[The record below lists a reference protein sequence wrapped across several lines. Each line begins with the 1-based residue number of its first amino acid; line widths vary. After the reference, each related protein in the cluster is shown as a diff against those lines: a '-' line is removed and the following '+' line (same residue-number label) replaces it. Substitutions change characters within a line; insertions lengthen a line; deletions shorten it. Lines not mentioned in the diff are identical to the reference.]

1 MITKKVKRT
10 FKNENAITLI
20 ALVITIIVLLILAGV
35 SISMLTGD
43 NGILTQAKEAK
54 EKTEEAKRKEEQQ
67 LQSLLNKITS
77 EVPSEEGFNA
87 NKNVNSPKVTTG
99 MIPVKYNGTDWVV
112 CSKED
117 PEWYSYDNTKK
128 WANVMLSDGTYKEGK
143 VQEGQVVK
151 ENELGS
157 MYVWIP
163 RYAYR
168 IAGEKNIEVNFLKGN
183 TNKDKNNKEYTI
195 NESADTKTTPIV
207 HPAFSLGG
215 GQLSGIW
222 VAKFEASGT
231 NKDGKAV
238 GNGSSS
244 SGSQQY
250 TPDETTI
257 AKSLPNKIS
266 WRYITVG
273 ESQKRSMDIAGAQ
286 KEKYGLENA
295 NSHLI
300 RNSEWGAVAYL
311 SYSQYGNVPKINGA
325 GSLVPNSHWYDMYT
339 GQGPKGTNDEGWY
352 SRTDDTHNY
361 NTPNG
366 ILASTTGNVTGIY
379 DMNGGSWERV
389 AGYLDNGNGNL
400 NNYGKSADGSIKYF
414 ENGKLNSNYE
424 SLWDKYEVSEEEKTN
439 KISLGD
445 GTTLTQ
451 GELWDWNKREE
462 KHQEARRRI
471 TESTYNNMS
480 KHKGIGVNEVSTAF
494 SFYAPYALAT
504 ETNKNPWGWFKT
516 VQEALKGT
524 QNYVGAWDN
533 DFVLIG
539 HSASPFVLRGGICVN
554 DSGAGVLNLGL
565 TNGYADS
572 YFGFRSV
579 LVV

>member
-1 MITKKVKRT
+1 MKKVLKE
-10 FKNENAITLI
+10 KSGITLI

-43 NGILTQAKEAK
+43 NGIITQAQKAK
-54 EKTEEAKRKEEQQ
+54 EKTEEAKIREEQQ
-67 LQSLLNKITS
+67 LESLLNKITS
-77 EVPSEEGFNA
+77 EVPSEEGYNA
-87 NKNVNSPKVTTG
+87 SKNVNSPKVTTG
-99 MIPVKYNGTDWVV
+99 MIPIKHNGTDWVV

-117 PEWYSYDNTKK
+117 PEWYSYDDTKK
-128 WANVMLSDGTYKEGK
+128 WANIMLSDGKYKEGK

-183 TNKDKNNKEYTI
+183 TNRDKNGKEYTT
-195 NESADTKTTPIV
+195 NESVDTKTTAIV

-231 NKDGKAV
+231 NKDGQAV
-238 GNGSSS
+238 GNASSS
-244 SGSQQY
+244 SGAQQY
-250 TPDETTI
+250 APDETTI

-266 WRYITVG
+266 WRHITIG
-273 ESQKRSMDIAGAQ
+273 ESQKRSMDIAGSQ
-286 KEKYGLENA
+286 KEKYGLNYA

-300 RNSEWGAVAYL
+300 KNSEWGAVAYL
-311 SYSQYGNVPKINGA
+311 CYSQYGNVPKINGA
-325 GSLVPNSHWYDMYT
+325 GSIVSGSHWYDFYT
-339 GQGPKGTNDEGWY
+339 GQGPKSATDEGWY

-361 NTPNG
+361 NTANG
-366 ILASTTGNVTGIY
+366 VLASTTGNVTGIY
-379 DMNGGSWERV
+379 DMSGGNWERV
-389 AGYLDNGNGNL
+389 AGYLDNGNWNL
-400 NNYGKSADGSIKYF
+400 NSYGKSADGSVKYF
-414 ENGKLNSNYE
+414 ENGKVNPTYA

-462 KHQEARRRI
+462 KHQEARRRV
-471 TESTYNNMS
+471 TEANYNNMA
-480 KHKGIGVNEVSTAF
+480 KHKGIGVNEVSTSF
-494 SFYAPYALAT
+494 SFYAPYTPGT
-504 ETNKNPWGWFKT
+504 ENNSQPWGWFKIA
-516 VQEALKGT
+516 QEAVKGT
-524 QNYVGAWDN
+524 QNYARAWDN
-533 DFVLIG
+533 DYVLIG
-539 HSASPFVLRGGICVN
+539 HSAYPFVRRGGYCGN
-554 DSGAGVLNLGL
+554 GSGAGVLYSIVTSGHAY
-565 TNGYADS
+565 GYD
-572 YFGFRSV
+572 GFRSV

>member
-1 MITKKVKRT
+1 MLKKYKSSA
-10 FKNENAITLI
+10 KGITLI

-43 NGILTQAKEAK
+43 NGIITQAQKAK
-54 EKTEEAKRKEEQQ
+54 EKTEEAKIREEQQ
-67 LQSLLNKITS
+67 LESLLNKITS
-77 EVPSEEGFNA
+77 EVPSEEGYNA

-99 MIPVKYNGTDWVV
+99 MIPVKHNGTEWVV

-117 PEWYSYDNTKK
+117 PEWYSYDDTKK
-128 WANVMLSDGTYKEGK
+128 WANIMLSDGKYKEGK

-183 TNKDKNNKEYTI
+183 TNKDKNGKEYTI
-195 NESADTKTTPIV
+195 NESVDTKTTAIV
-207 HPAFSLGG
+207 HPAFNLAG

-222 VAKFEASGT
+222 VSKFEASGT
-231 NKDGKAV
+231 NKDGNAV
-238 GNGSSS
+238 GNASSS
-244 SGSQQY
+244 SSAQQNA
-250 TPDETTI
+250 PDETTI

-266 WRYITVG
+266 WRHITVG

-286 KEKYGLENA
+286 KEKYGLEYA

-300 RNSEWGAVAYL
+300 KNSEWGAVAYL
-311 SYSQYGNVPKINGA
+311 CYSQYGNVPKINGA

-352 SRTDDTHNY
+352 NRTDDTHNY
-361 NTPNG
+361 NTANG
-366 ILASTTGNVTGIY
+366 VLASTTGNVTGIY
-379 DMNGGSWERV
+379 DMSGGNWERV
-389 AGYLDNGNGNL
+389 AGYLDNGNWSL

-414 ENGKLNSNYE
+414 ENGKINPAYE

-451 GELWDWNKREE
+451 SELWDWNKREE
-462 KHQEARRRI
+462 KHHEARRRI
-471 TESTYNNMS
+471 TEANYNNMA

-494 SFYAPYALAT
+494 SFYAPYAPGT
-504 ETNKNPWGWFKT
+504 ENNSQPWGWFRTAQQAIEGK
-516 VQEALKGT
+516 QQYG
-524 QNYVGAWDN
+524 GAWDN
-533 DFVLIG
+533 DNMLIG
-539 HSASPFVLRGGICVN
+539 HSAYPFVLRGGGCN
-554 DSGAGVLNLGL
+554 NGSGAGVLGSDV
-565 TNGYADS
+565 TGGYANA
-572 YFGFRSV
+572 YGGFRSV

>member
-1 MITKKVKRT
+1 
-10 FKNENAITLI
+10 
-20 ALVITIIVLLILAGV
+20 
-35 SISMLTGD
+35 MLTGD